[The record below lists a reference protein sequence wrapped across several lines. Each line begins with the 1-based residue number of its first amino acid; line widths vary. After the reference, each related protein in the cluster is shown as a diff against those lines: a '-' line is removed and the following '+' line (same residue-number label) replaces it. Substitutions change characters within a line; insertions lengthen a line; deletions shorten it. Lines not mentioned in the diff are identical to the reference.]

1 MPDKIGGEHM
11 ASLLITPDLIEFID
25 SIVLEGTKK

>member
-11 ASLLITPDLIEFID
+11 AIASYNARFVEFID